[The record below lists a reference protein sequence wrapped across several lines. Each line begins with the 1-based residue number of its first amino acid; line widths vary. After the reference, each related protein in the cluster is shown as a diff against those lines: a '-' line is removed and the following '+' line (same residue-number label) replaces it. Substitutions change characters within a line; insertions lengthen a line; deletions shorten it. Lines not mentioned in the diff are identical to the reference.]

1 MAIVIFAV
9 IAVLATPVS
18 LLAQRRS
25 EGSSSQSS
33 QRHAAGEHPRPAVGQ
48 PPRHAVPRSDVPR
61 PTVSPRSGPA
71 SEGWPRDPL
80 PSRFGHAQQRYRS
93 IPGVPPPSGVS
104 SAVAQADSRR
114 TAASRI
120 SRRLHKRIPG
130 VPPPQIGLP
139 LPRIGLEPHVRRSRH
154 FAHRWNRSYAASYGW
169 PIVYVVPQVVETYE
183 TSQAPAADPIAEE
196 SAMGRLVLDVQPAS
210 AQVFVD
216 GYYVGT
222 ADDFNASLGGL
233 LLETGAYRID
243 LAAPDHEQITFDVRI
258 SLNQFV
264 TYQQVL
270 KPIKRK
276 PIVAPARSAPQIFYL
291 IPGCYMGNV
300 PPKEAN
306 LRPTCDPARAI
317 TFQQ

>member
-1 MAIVIFAV
+1 MAIVIVAV
-9 IAVLATPVS
+9 IAVLATPLS

-33 QRHAAGEHPRPAVGQ
+33 QRHIEADAPRPAIGQ
-48 PPRHAVPRSDVPR
+48 PPRHAVPRSDAPR

-71 SEGWPRDPL
+71 SEGWPRDPQ
-80 PSRFGHAQQRYRS
+80 PSWSFNAQQRYRS
-93 IPGVPPPSGVS
+93 IPGVPPPPGYP
-104 SAVAQADSRR
+104 QQ
-114 TAASRI
+114 
-120 SRRLHKRIPG
+120 LHKRIPG
-130 VPPPQIGLP
+130 VPPPPGYPGRLHKQIPGVPQIGLP
-139 LPRIGLEPHVRRSRH
+139 LPRIGLEPHARRSRH
-154 FAHRWNRSYAASYGW
+154 SPHRWKRGYGGSFGW
-169 PIVYVVPQVVETYE
+169 PIVYVVPQVVDTYV
-183 TSQAPAADPIAEE
+183 TSQVPEPDPIDEE
-196 SAMGRLVLDVQPAS
+196 PAMGRLVLDVQPAL

-222 ADDFNASLGGL
+222 ADDFNANRGGL
-233 LLETGAYRID
+233 LLETGAHRID
-243 LAAPDHEQITFDVRI
+243 LAAPDHEQNTFDVRI
-258 SLNQFV
+258 SPNQFV

-270 KPIKRK
+270 KPIRRE
-276 PIVAPARSAPQIFYL
+276 PIVPPARSAPQIFYL